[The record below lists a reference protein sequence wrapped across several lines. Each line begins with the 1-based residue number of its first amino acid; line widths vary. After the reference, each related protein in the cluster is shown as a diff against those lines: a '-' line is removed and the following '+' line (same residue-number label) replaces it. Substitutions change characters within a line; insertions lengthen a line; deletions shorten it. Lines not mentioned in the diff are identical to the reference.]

1 MGRGRLAVT
10 QALEGIRRQLPFKL
24 LGIHP
29 DCGSEFINAHLLSYC
44 QEHEIAFTRSRPEHK
59 NDNCHVL
66 GDNPWHYRVVE
77 GTARIED
84 SGDQLLDHLVEYYRA
99 AAGEHPNW
107 DEYRAAMVNEGRL
120 LAWIHIDR
128 ILNPTGA

>member
-1 MGRGRLAVT
+1 MTDDSDFLRAHHQAILATLRASGRPQLSRVLAVPDQSGHLRIST
-10 QALEGIRRQLPFKL
+10 PSSTAKARNLRRDPRCTL
-24 LGIHP
+24 L
-29 DCGSEFINAHLLSYC
+29 
-44 QEHEIAFTRSRPEHK
+44 
-59 NDNCHVL
+59 VL